1 MSSVREQIV
10 ARMAAAL
17 AVLLAPG
24 AIPVYR
30 SRADAFDRGASP
42 AVVISPADEE
52 TQPLADLWEVSRINV
67 HVEIIVRGDVWD
79 TLADPI
85 IIAVHTL
92 LMGDAPLA
100 ALCSKIRRSSAKWEA
115 HEADQTAGVLTQT
128 YHLIYHTQTDQ
139 L

>member
-10 ARMAAAL
+10 VRMAATLSGAL
-17 AVLLAPG
+17 PNAV
-24 AIPVYR
+24 PVYR
-30 SRADAFDRGASP
+30 SREVALARAEVP
-42 AVVISPADEE
+42 AVVVKPSDEE
-52 TQPLADLWEVSRINV
+52 TVAFSDFLDVSHFNV
-67 HVEIIVRGDVWD
+67 HVEVIVRGDVWD

-85 IIAVHTL
+85 VVAAHGL
-92 LMGDAPLA
+92 LLADAQLA

-128 YHLIYHTQTDQ
+128 YHLIYHTPTDQ